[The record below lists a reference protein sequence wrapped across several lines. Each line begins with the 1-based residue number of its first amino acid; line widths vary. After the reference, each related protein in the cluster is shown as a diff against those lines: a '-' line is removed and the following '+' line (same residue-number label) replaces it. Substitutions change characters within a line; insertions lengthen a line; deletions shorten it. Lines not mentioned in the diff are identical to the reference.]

1 MEQLEFSFMKP
12 CSPDPYT
19 YVVSYEPD
27 DRAFVGR
34 VHEFPSLAAH
44 GSTAVEALV
53 EIQAVVADVLRVDS
67 LRSEVDRMKE
77 AREKARDLVV
87 EAVKA
92 EPLSVP
98 DLVKRLSAFVVS
110 RRAFAWRRDAR
121 ALSGRSAGREQNDAA
136 ADAGCRGGA

>member
-98 DLVKRLSAFVVS
+98 DLVKRLSATLDAEQTYTGIRCATEQGKAHFVAV
-110 RRAFAWRRDAR
+110 
-121 ALSGRSAGREQNDAA
+121 
-136 ADAGCRGGA
+136 